1 MSKSG
6 THFHFKQFSVR
17 HDRSTMKVG
26 TDGVLL
32 GAWVDIRNCKHILDI
47 GTGSGVIALMLAQRT
62 TSDVTI
68 DAVEVESEDA
78 EQAKENIEH
87 SPWPRR
93 IEVFT
98 SSIQNFVT
106 DQLYDL
112 IVSNP
117 PYFNNSAKPPDEKRI
132 QARHTISLPY
142 DVLVK
147 HVMPLLAPNGRLAV
161 ILPFTEGLE
170 FETLA
175 SMHNLY
181 CIRKTA
187 FRTRREKPIERWLME
202 FSQRSQEKNEDEILL
217 YNDGQEWSDDYIRL
231 TRDFYLKV

>member
-32 GAWVDIRNCKHILDI
+32 GAWVRVDDYKKILDI

-62 TSDVTI
+62 SADVYI
-68 DAVEVESEDA
+68 DAVEVEEEDA
-78 EQAKENIEH
+78 KQAKENVDQ
-87 SPWPRR
+87 SPWPQR
-93 IEVFT
+93 IVVHHQA
-98 SSIQNFVT
+98 IQHFHPAAKYN
-106 DQLYDL
+106 L

-117 PYFNNSAKPPDEKRI
+117 PYFNNSQKPPNEKRG
-132 QARHTISLPY
+132 QARHTTTLSYANLLKQV
-142 DVLVK
+142 VL
-147 HVMPLLAPNGRLAV
+147 LLEDQGKLAM

-170 FETLA
+170 FITLA
-175 SMHNLY
+175 RTHGLH

-187 FRTRREKPIERWLME
+187 FRTRKEKPIERWLLE
-202 FSQRSQEKNEDEILL
+202 FSTSNNGLIEDEILL
-217 YNDGQEWSDDYIRL
+217 YHDGLNWSDDYIRL
-231 TRDFYLKV
+231 TRDFYLKA